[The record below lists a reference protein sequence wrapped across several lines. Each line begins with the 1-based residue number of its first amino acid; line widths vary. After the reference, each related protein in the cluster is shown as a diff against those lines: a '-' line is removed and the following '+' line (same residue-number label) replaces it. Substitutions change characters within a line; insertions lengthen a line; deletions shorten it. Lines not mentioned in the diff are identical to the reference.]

1 MQRLVVLV
9 ARQEEQAGQALQVQ
23 QEVVQEQE
31 QRQEQQQEQQQA
43 ALEALQ
49 AEQA

>member
-9 ARQEEQAGQALQVQ
+9 APQEEQAGQALQVQ

-31 QRQEQQQEQQQA
+31 QRQEQQQA